1 MRRPGAGILKILPR
15 AGILT
20 KGNEMANSNQ
30 ISNTSYYALPCGRQL
45 EDFISWKQLDFFEG
59 SALKYLFRAGMKD
72 GEPIQK
78 DMRKM
83 HHYCE
88 FIARERDC
96 ATEDVV
102 EYIESLEREA
112 KSWDGTNA
120 AEA

>member
-1 MRRPGAGILKILPR
+1 MN
-15 AGILT
+15 
-20 KGNEMANSNQ
+20 NEQ
-30 ISNTSYYALPCGRQL
+30 IDSTDYYRLPCGRYL
-45 EDFISWKQLDFFEG
+45 EDYIYVRGLSFAEG
-59 SALKYLFRAGMKD
+59 SALKYMWRAGKKD

-88 FIARERDC
+88 FIAREKDC
-96 ATEDVV
+96 ATEDVA